1 MELLATEAV
10 LPISLS
16 SEDIG
21 IFVFPISSGVH
32 MCKNP
37 HLTSISRAVIVK
49 NKLDKLE
56 LTITALK
63 LIGRWLFLHGC
74 SIAQPEVPEGVDNR
88 YTKRITGEN
97 VGSTASVARNSHAM
111 VTLVIFFSFF
121 SRHKKGILFKC
132 FWSDMGFGTAHALKF
147 WYKSYI
153 REFFVRHPVCYVPLS
168 PTVPYHI
175 IPYILVYLLLS

>member
-1 MELLATEAV
+1 MGFSFNQSSTTNLIVSWTFWHICIPHLLRCPPV
-10 LPISLS
+10 QKSSLDKHFQSCYCQKQVGQVGIDNYS
-16 SEDIG
+16 SETYWQVI
-21 IFVFPISSGVH
+21 IFAWMYS
-32 MCKNP
+32 
-37 HLTSISRAVIVK
+37 
-49 NKLDKLE
+49 
-56 LTITALK
+56 
-63 LIGRWLFLHGC
+63 
-74 SIAQPEVPEGVDNR
+74 PEGVDNR

-153 REFFVRHPVCYVPLS
+153 REFLLDTPFVMYPCYWL
-168 PTVPYHI
+168 
-175 IPYILVYLLLS
+175 